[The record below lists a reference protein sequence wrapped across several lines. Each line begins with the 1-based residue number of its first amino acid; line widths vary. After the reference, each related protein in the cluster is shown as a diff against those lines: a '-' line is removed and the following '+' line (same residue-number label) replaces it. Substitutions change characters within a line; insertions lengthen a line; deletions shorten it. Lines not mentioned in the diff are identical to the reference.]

1 MACRAAN
8 GVWVGAAREEFLLLC
23 VLRPRTL
30 GDRWWK
36 QRRHPCLDNRA
47 QHAEC
52 CWLPHAWV
60 LGLAQDM
67 TKAVPPSLQ
76 AGSVYGVSV
85 FADEYG
91 KWGTA
96 LQGMALQETVN
107 RKQTK
112 YFP

>member
-1 MACRAAN
+1 M
-8 GVWVGAAREEFLLLC
+8 
-23 VLRPRTL
+23 RTGYRMPGSL
-30 GDRWWK
+30 AWYGTWLYP
-36 QRRHPCLDNRA
+36 PC
-47 QHAEC
+47 
-52 CWLPHAWV
+52 
-60 LGLAQDM
+60 
-67 TKAVPPSLQ
+67 LQ